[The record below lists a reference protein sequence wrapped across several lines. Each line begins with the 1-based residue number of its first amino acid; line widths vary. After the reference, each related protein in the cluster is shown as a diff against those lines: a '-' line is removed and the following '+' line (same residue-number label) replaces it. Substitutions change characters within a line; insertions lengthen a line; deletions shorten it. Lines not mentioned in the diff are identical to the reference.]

1 MSAPKVTL
9 IDYGLGNL
17 LSVRRGLEHCGADVT
32 ITSDVDQIIRSERVV
47 LPGVGA
53 FANGMDYLIRLGID
67 DAIYELNQR
76 STPLLGIC
84 LGMQLLF
91 SESEEFG
98 LTKGLGLIAGR
109 VVSIPSL
116 SVEKNP
122 LKVPF
127 IGWSG
132 LHPSE
137 NRVRWDETILRE
149 TPIGAE
155 MYFVHSFMASP
166 KSPDNRIADYLYGGN
181 RISAVVS
188 RENVI
193 GCQFHPEKSGAY
205 GLNVLKDFLL
215 L

>member
-1 MSAPKVTL
+1 MSVFKVTL

-17 LSVRRGLEHCGADVT
+17 LSVRRGLEYCGADVT
-32 ITSDVDQIIRSERVV
+32 VTSDVGQIRRSERVV

-53 FANGMDYLIRLGID
+53 FKVGMEYLARLGID
-67 DAIYELNQR
+67 TAIRELAEEN
-76 STPLLGIC
+76 TPLLGIC

-98 LTKGLGLIAGR
+98 LTNGLGLIHGR
-109 VVSIPSL
+109 VVPISSL
-116 SVEKNP
+116 NLDSDP
-122 LKVPF
+122 LKVPS

-132 LHPSE
+132 LQLAE
-137 NRVRWDETILRE
+137 NHVQWSETILRE
-149 TPIGAE
+149 SPVGAE

-166 KSPDNRIADYLYGGN
+166 TDQNHRIADYFYAGN
-181 RISAVVS
+181 RVPAVVS

-193 GCQFHPEKSGAY
+193 GCQFHPEKSGKN
-205 GLNVLKDFLL
+205 GLNVLKQFLL

>member
-17 LSVRRGLEHCGADVT
+17 LSVRRALEHCGGDVV

-53 FANGMDYLIRLGID
+53 FANGMEYLVRLGID
-67 DAIYELNQR
+67 DAIYELEQR
-76 STPLLGIC
+76 KTPLLGIC

-98 LTKGLGLIAGR
+98 LTKGLGLIAGN
-109 VVSIPSL
+109 VIPIPAL
-116 SVEKNP
+116 SVDNDP

-127 IGWSG
+127 TGWRSIR
-132 LHPSE
+132 HSE
-137 NRVRWDETILRE
+137 NQVKWGETILRQNLV
-149 TPIGAE
+149 GDE

-166 KSPDNRIADYLYGGN
+166 KNQKNRIADYLYGGN
-181 RISAVVS
+181 SISAAVS
-188 RENVI
+188 SENVI
-193 GCQFHPEKSGAY
+193 GCQFHPEKSGVN
-205 GLNVLKDFLL
+205 GLKVLKQFLL

>member
-9 IDYGLGNL
+9 IDYELGNL

-32 ITSDVDQIIRSERVV
+32 ITSDVEQIRKSERVV
-47 LPGVGA
+47 LPGVGT
-53 FANGMDYLIRLGID
+53 FANGMECLIRLDID
-67 DAIYELNQR
+67 DAVHELDQR
-76 STPLLGIC
+76 KTPLLGIC

-91 SESEEFG
+91 SESQEFG
-98 LTKGLGLIAGR
+98 LTKGLGLIAGS
-109 VVSIPSL
+109 VVPISAL
-116 SVEKNP
+116 SVDNDP

-127 IGWSG
+127 IGWSS

-137 NRVRWDETILRE
+137 NRVEWNETILRE
-149 TPIGAE
+149 NSIGAE

-166 KSPDNRIADYLYGGN
+166 KNQDNRIADYFYGGN

-188 RENVI
+188 SENVI
-193 GCQFHPEKSGAY
+193 GCQFHPEKSGMN
-205 GLNVLKDFLL
+205 GLNVLKQFLL